1 MSESAELIHEQ
12 GNGEPRVSRS
22 ALIEPDIVTF

>member
-1 MSESAELIHEQ
+1 MSESAELIREQ
-12 GNGEPRVSRS
+12 GNREPRVSRS